1 VTDRDAPPPD
11 PHEQACDELV
21 EMVTDYLE
29 EALPA
34 DERARIDR
42 HLTICDGCRTVLAQ
56 WHDVIRLTGRLAE
69 ADVDRA
75 DPGTRDRLLA
85 TFRQHRPR

>member
-1 VTDRDAPPPD
+1 MTGPQPPD

-29 EALPA
+29 GALPG

-42 HLTICDGCRTVLAQ
+42 HLTICEGCRTVLAQ
-56 WHDVIRLTGRLAE
+56 WHEVIRLTGRLAE

-75 DPGTRDRLLA
+75 DPHTRDRLMA
-85 TFRQHRPR
+85 TFRHRRSG